1 MHSRFFKLFFYKKSI
16 QAKVFLSFATVILVS
31 LSLVSAIIYHSLTN
45 TIKQNA
51 TQFIL
56 SSMQQADDHLQT
68 IFKDMDQM
76 SSVAATNQ
84 EIVVPYIKSP
94 SEELSYEAFL
104 EQKLVKQFLSSLKA
118 YKSYISR
125 ISIVGLNGKII
136 YEGNPILSKSVLQ
149 DQAIEQIK
157 AADGSKIWLK
167 QKGDGFLWNETV
179 TIGRLIKSD
188 KEAIGVVMIDI
199 DFELFMKTYQIQP
212 LDGMEIVVTDK
223 SGGIVFSSVDE
234 HQPDPVREAAMAV
247 GYQTERNDQ
256 GTVMELEGKKY
267 IVANYKSAYTG
278 WSTIGIVPESTLV
291 KDSIRLRNQII
302 EVVILVFF
310 LVLLLSVNIA
320 RQITKNIRNLQK
332 TMKRVEEGDMITLSH
347 ITSKDEVGELN
358 KTFIH
363 MVTRLKEMMKQIQLR
378 EEQKREAELTALQA
392 QISPHFLYN
401 TLNTIKY
408 LARLRNAVNIEEVT
422 TSLIQLLRGVVGNT
436 RQYVTIEEEL
446 AYIRGYITIQQYK
459 DMYQMDV
466 DWHVDPELL
475 RCKTVKLLL
484 QPIVENAIIHGYK
497 PGDSERLL
505 TISLQKQG
513 MNDIVIEVTDNGPGM
528 SDEQILR
535 ILSGEMRQ
543 NGYTFNG
550 IGIAN
555 VHERIRMMFGKHY
568 GIHILSEIGLYTTV
582 TITIPMLNE
591 GDTPYV

>member
-16 QAKVFLSFATVILVS
+16 QAKVFLSFATVIFLS

-51 TQFIL
+51 TQFVL

-94 SEELSYEAFL
+94 SGEISYEAFQ

-188 KEAIGVVMIDI
+188 KKAIGVVMIDI

-223 SGGIVFSSVDE
+223 SGGIVFSTVDE

-256 GTVMELEGKKY
+256 GTVMKLEGKKY

-302 EVVILVFF
+302 EVVIFVFF

-446 AYIRGYITIQQYK
+446 AYIRGYITIQRYK

-528 SDEQILR
+528 SNEQILR

-543 NGYTFNG
+543 NGYTFSG

-582 TITIPMLNE
+582 TITIPILNE
-591 GDTPYV
+591 GDTYYV